1 MPGSYRLLTACLA
14 LSIAG
19 CTGGTAPAD
28 TGATDATDAVPQSG
42 APASRAPGVEAGD
55 VSDGHGR
62 NVGTDAARD
71 GAGAG
76 SSGANAGEA
85 AEGASGTAA
94 AQGGGFSIE
103 ALPLSTQP
111 LGDFPFF
118 SLPEGYWAARAGTFE
133 FAEAA
138 FWVGS
143 DIHRVEGRVH
153 VAGIRRDRDVTDAAF
168 SDLEVVRNLE
178 AAVRSAGGVEV
189 SAGETPQE
197 LRDPIADAMRA
208 YHIEAKCYGHSPQQ
222 VFVIRRDDGNVWVR
236 TCRGGKYAGL
246 VVAQERPLEVT
257 SALLPA
263 TALGEALAGD
273 GRVALEVHF
282 ATDRAEI
289 LAASM
294 PQIGEVI
301 ELLERDPSLA
311 LSIEG
316 HTDSTGDAVRNREL
330 SQARADS
337 VVAAITAAGIAP
349 GRLEASGLGDSRPV
363 ADNATDEG
371 RARNRRVELVRRD

>member
-1 MPGSYRLLTACLA
+1 M
-14 LSIAG
+14 
-19 CTGGTAPAD
+19 
-28 TGATDATDAVPQSG
+28 VP
-42 APASRAPGVEAGD
+42 
-55 VSDGHGR
+55 
-62 NVGTDAARD
+62 D

-76 SSGANAGEA
+76 AGIADVATDAPSDVADSEAGAERA
-85 AEGASGTAA
+85 AVNPAA
-94 AQGGGFSIE
+94 TDTVGDTGGFSIE

-118 SLPEGYWAARAGTFE
+118 SLPEGYRAVRAETFD
-133 FAEAA
+133 FGEAA
-138 FWVGS
+138 FWAGS
-143 DIHRVEGRVH
+143 GIARVEGQVH
-153 VAGIRRDRDVTDAAF
+153 ATGIRRDRKSGDAAF

-197 LRDPIADAMRA
+197 LRKPFEDAMRT
-208 YHIEAKCYGHSPQQ
+208 YHIEARCYAHSPQQ
-222 VFVIRRDDGNVWVR
+222 VFVIRREDGHVWVR

-246 VVAQERPLEVT
+246 VVARERPLEVT
-257 SALLPA
+257 SGLLPA
-263 TALGEALAGD
+263 SAIGEALAGD

-289 LAASM
+289 LPASM
-294 PQIGEVI
+294 PQIEQVVQ
-301 ELLERDPSLA
+301 LLDADPALA

-316 HTDSTGDAVRNREL
+316 HTDDTGSAARNRDL

-349 GRLEASGLGDSRPV
+349 GRLGASGLGDTRPV
-363 ADNATDEG
+363 ADNSTDQG

>member
-1 MPGSYRLLTACLA
+1 MHGTYRLLAACLA
-14 LSIAG
+14 LFIAG
-19 CTGGTAPAD
+19 CTDGTTPSD
-28 TGATDATDAVPQSG
+28 SDAVP
-42 APASRAPGVEAGD
+42 AAADRAAD
-55 VSDGHGR
+55 V
-62 NVGTDAARD
+62 
-71 GAGAG
+71 
-76 SSGANAGEA
+76 A
-85 AEGASGTAA
+85 AEETGADTREVAPEA
-94 AQGGGFSIE
+94 DGFSIE

-118 SLPEGYWAARAGTFE
+118 SLPEGYKAVKAGTFE
-133 FAEAA
+133 FGEAA
-138 FWVGS
+138 FWTGS
-143 DIHRVEGRVH
+143 GIAHVEGRVH
-153 VAGIRRDRDVTDAAF
+153 ATGIRRDRTAGDAAF

-178 AAVRSAGGVEV
+178 AAVRSAGGIEV
-189 SAGETPQE
+189 STGETPQA

-222 VFVIRRDDGNVWVR
+222 VFVIRRDDGHIWVR

-263 TALGEALAGD
+263 SAIGEALAGD

-294 PQIGEVI
+294 PQIEQVV
-301 ELLERDPSLA
+301 ELLQGDPSLA

-316 HTDSTGDAVRNREL
+316 HTDDTGSAARNREL

-349 GRLEASGLGDSRPV
+349 GRLDASGLGDTQPV
-363 ADNATDEG
+363 ADNTTDEG